1 MSAASP
7 RPVDPADGQRAAADP
22 AASVWVAAHAGSGK
36 TRVLIDR
43 VTRLLLGGTRPG
55 AILCLTFTKAAAAE
69 MANRLYK
76 RLGEWS
82 ILPDAALNAVLAE
95 LLGAPP
101 GDEMRARA
109 RCLFASVL
117 DAKGRLRIQTIHAF
131 CEALLKR
138 FPLEAGVPPHFAVA
152 DESTAQELLDDA
164 RARLLVDAAGEPALA
179 AALDHVVASIDEASF
194 ETVMRE
200 LVMGRRRLYRF
211 LDAHGNDA
219 DAAIGAVFRRL
230 GVGAAA
236 TRDDVIAGFVKALP
250 AADLKRAAAALDQ
263 GSATD
268 GKRAAAIRAWLD
280 AADRAALIDDWLDV
294 FLTAKGEPRAEKY
307 LITKAGQKADPN
319 ALVVLQA
326 EQARVLDLREA
337 LNALGVAEATAAL
350 IRLGKA
356 LLDRYEAEKSRQAL
370 LDYDDLILL
379 TRALLTER
387 SASPWVL
394 YKLDGGLDHI
404 LVDEA
409 QDTSPEQWE
418 VIGALAEEFF
428 VGVGAREL
436 RRTVF
441 AVGDA
446 KQSIFSFQG
455 ADPAAFA
462 GMRSYFAERVAEAAQ
477 EFRPVDLAVSFR
489 SAQAVLDAV
498 DAIFREAEAR
508 DGVIEGDGE
517 LRHFAHRRGA
527 AGLVE
532 LWPVVTAPEGEDAD
546 PWDAPLDYVG
556 AASPPAEL
564 ARRIVGTIAGWLR
577 DREVLASRG
586 RPIRAGDILI
596 LVRRRDAFFQEI
608 VRALKQ
614 ADVPVA
620 GADRMVLA
628 EQIAVMDLLALGAFA
643 LLPNDDLTLAT
654 VLKGPLF
661 GFDDDDLFQLCWQR
675 QGSLWR
681 VLRARARESDK
692 WRHAAEALAALLAR
706 ADMTPPFEFY
716 SRLLDRDGRR
726 RFLARLGTEADD
738 PIDEFLALALAYER
752 QHPPSLQGFLAWFE
766 RGGVEV
772 KRDMEQGRDEVRVMT
787 VHGAKGLEADI
798 VFLPDTCSAPS
809 GRSDQRIL
817 WSADLPPLP
826 LWPVRAGED
835 CALSAE
841 ARAEARAAR
850 DREYRRLLYV
860 ATTRARDRLYI
871 CGWHRD
877 GPPDGTW
884 YRLAETALKA
894 MPGVTEIALPW
905 GETGL
910 RFATAQ
916 TDKPADAAAW
926 PARVARETPP
936 AWLRRAA
943 PPEPAPPRPLAP
955 SRPMAAEP
963 AVRSPLGADDG
974 HRFRRGRLV
983 HRLLQTL
990 PELSESARAA
1000 AARRFL
1006 SRPSLGLSDAE
1017 QDEIARETLRVLT
1030 MPDVAALFGPDALV
1044 EAPLAG
1050 IVGDQAIV
1058 GQVDRLLVTAGA
1070 VIVVD
1075 YKTNRPPP
1083 ATEAD
1088 VAPVYLAQMAAYRAL
1103 LRRIYPGRPVACL
1116 LLWTDGPRLMALS
1129 DPLLDRHAP

>member
-1 MSAASP
+1 MSAVAQ
-7 RPVDPADGQRAAADP
+7 REIDPAAPQRAAADP
-22 AASVWVAAHAGSGK
+22 AASAWVAAHAGSGK

-82 ILPDAALNAVLAE
+82 ILPDAELGRVLTE
-95 LLGAPP
+95 LLGAAPD
-101 GDEMRARA
+101 DETRLRAR
-109 RCLFASVL
+109 RLFARVL
-117 DAKGRLRIQTIHAF
+117 DAEGRLRIQTIHAF

-138 FPLEAGVPPHFAVA
+138 FPLEASVPPHFAVA
-152 DESTAQELLDDA
+152 DEGTAQELLDEA
-164 RARLLVDAAGEPALA
+164 RARLLVDAGRDEQLA
-179 AALDHVVASIDEASF
+179 AALDHVVASIDEGGF
-194 ETVMRE
+194 QEVMAE
-200 LVMGRRRLYRF
+200 LVTGRRRLHRF
-211 LDAHGNDA
+211 LGDNGNDA
-219 DAAIGAVFRRL
+219 EVAIDAVRRRL
-230 GVGAAA
+230 GVAADA
-236 TRDDVIAGFVKALP
+236 TRGGVIAANIATLP
-250 AADLKRAAAALDQ
+250 TADLKRAAEALDQ
-263 GSATD
+263 GSTTD
-268 GKRAAAIRAWLD
+268 VERAAAIRAWLT
-280 AADRAALIDDWLDV
+280 APDRAGRIDDWFRV
-294 FLTAKGEPRAEKY
+294 FLTSESAPRKT
-307 LITKAGQKADPN
+307 LITKGAQKADPG
-319 ALVVLQA
+319 ALNVLLA

-350 IRLGKA
+350 VRLGKA
-356 LLDRYEAEKSRQAL
+356 LLDRYTEEKSRQAL

-379 TRALLTER
+379 TRELLTER

-428 VGVGAREL
+428 AGTGAREL
-436 RRTVF
+436 VRTVF

-462 GMRSYFAERVAEAAQ
+462 EMRGHFAQHVAEAAQ

-498 DAIFREAEAR
+498 DAIFRQPEAR
-508 DGVIEGDGE
+508 DGVVDGDAS
-517 LRHFAHRRGA
+517 LDHIAHRAGA

-532 LWPVVTAPEGEDAD
+532 LWPVVTAPEEDDAD

-556 AASPPAEL
+556 ESSPPVTL
-564 ARRIVGTIAGWLR
+564 ARRIVDTVKGWLR
-577 DREVLASRG
+577 DGERLASRG
-586 RPIRAGDILI
+586 REIRAGDILI

-608 VRALKQ
+608 VRLLKQ

-628 EQIAVMDLLALGAFA
+628 DQIAVMDLLALGDFA
-643 LLPNDDLTLAT
+643 LLPGDDLNLAT

-661 GFDDDDLFQLCWQR
+661 GLDDDDLFALCYQR
-675 QGSLWR
+675 RGSLWQ
-681 VLRARARESDK
+681 VLRARAAENDK
-692 WRHAAEALAALLAR
+692 WRHAADALAALLAR
-706 ADMTPPFEFY
+706 ADYTPPFEFY
-716 SRLLDRDGRR
+716 SAVLDGDGRR
-726 RFLARLGTEADD
+726 RFLARLGTEASD
-738 PIDEFLALALAYER
+738 PIDEFLALALSYER
-752 QHPPSLQGFLAWFE
+752 QHPPSLQGFLAWFA
-766 RGGVEV
+766 RGGAEV

-798 VFLPDTCSAPS
+798 VFLPDTCGAPT
-809 GRSDQRIL
+809 GRNDQRIL
-817 WSADLPPLP
+817 WHDDVPPLP
-826 LWPVRAGED
+826 LWPVRASDD
-835 CALSAE
+835 CALSAD

-850 DREYRRLLYV
+850 EREYRRLLYV

-871 CGWHRD
+871 CGWHRT

-884 YRLAETALKA
+884 YQLAASALRA
-894 MPGVTEIALPW
+894 MQGIEEFTLPW
-905 GETGL
+905 GDTGL
-910 RFATAQ
+910 RYATAQ
-916 TDKPADAAAW
+916 TGKPSDDAAW
-926 PARVARETPP
+926 PPCIEAETPP
-936 AWLRRAA
+936 AWLDRAA

-955 SRPMAAEP
+955 SRPVTAEP
-963 AVRSPLGADDG
+963 AVRSPLGDDDG

-990 PELSESARAA
+990 PELPAPEREG

-1006 SRPSLGLSDAE
+1006 ARASLGLADAE

-1030 MPDVAALFGPDALV
+1030 MADCAALFGPDALV

-1050 IVGDQAIV
+1050 IVGDRAIV
-1058 GQVDRLLVTAGA
+1058 GQVDRLLITDDTVT
-1070 VIVVD
+1070 VVD

-1083 ATEAD
+1083 ATEDD
-1088 VAPVYLAQMAAYRAL
+1088 VAPVYLRQMAAYRAL
-1103 LRRIYPGRPVACL
+1103 LRGIYPGRPVRSL

-1129 DPLLDRHAP
+1129 DGLLDAHAP